1 MHSSQ
6 PKRLSEKKK
15 KRSAPVSG
23 VCSANIRKPGKYV
36 ATRYFTQGEQS
47 GGYQRRTR
55 DVWQERG
62 KGCKSARVERRGRM
76 WTRQAKPEA
85 TAASRLAHADE
96 PIGNPKRRG
105 SGRVAAAQFVRV
117 GRGGVT
123 ERSRGSPQGSP
134 PEGCHRQMASAGR
147 RPPPPEQPPRR
158 DGGAKM
164 AAAGKAWVAP
174 RTALTADVLPKT
186 ARPSSTLPRAHYKI
200 RGRQHTT

>member
-1 MHSSQ
+1 
-6 PKRLSEKKK
+6 
-15 KRSAPVSG
+15 
-23 VCSANIRKPGKYV
+23 
-36 ATRYFTQGEQS
+36 
-47 GGYQRRTR
+47 
-55 DVWQERG
+55 
-62 KGCKSARVERRGRM
+62 M

-117 GRGGVT
+117 GRRGVT

-164 AAAGKAWVAP
+164 AAAGKALGGSKNRSDSGRAAQDCKAFEHLTARALQNTGPATHNVTFHARVRINEPP
-174 RTALTADVLPKT
+174 RTGFCTRSK
-186 ARPSSTLPRAHYKI
+186 
-200 RGRQHTT
+200 